1 MIKTIKQKKCAVCK
15 EKFTPMSSLSRV
27 CGMPC
32 ALDFAE
38 KKTAKDKKKSNVE
51 QKKKFL
57 ANDAPFQKAKAQ
69 KTFNEFIRLRDAEL
83 GCISCDKP
91 KDWHGQWHAGH
102 YKTVGAHPELRFNE
116 DNCHKQCSICNN
128 YLSGNLAAYRIELV
142 RRIGIDRVEALESYS
157 GVKVKLGAI
166 EYITL
171 NSNYQ
176 KKIKEMKSK

>member
-91 KDWHGQWHAGH
+91 KDWHGQWHASH
-102 YKTVGAHPELRFNE
+102 WKSRGARPDLAFNE
-116 DNCHKQCSICNN
+116 DNVHKACSVCNN
-128 YLSGNLAAYRIELV
+128 WLSGNVGEFRKSLILK
-142 RRIGIDRVEALESYS
+142 IGIERVGALEVDSGSKKYS
-157 GVKVKLGAI
+157 AQDYSEISKIYTA
-166 EYITL
+166 
-171 NSNYQ
+171 
-176 KKIKEMKSK
+176 KIKEIKLK